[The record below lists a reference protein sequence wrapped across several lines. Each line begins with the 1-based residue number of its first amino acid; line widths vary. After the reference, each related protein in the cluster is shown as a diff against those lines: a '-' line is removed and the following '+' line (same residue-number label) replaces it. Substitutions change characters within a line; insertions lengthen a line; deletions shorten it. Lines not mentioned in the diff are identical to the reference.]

1 MALTSLNPNLLGTD
15 SAGASKLST
24 TGGLVQL
31 HSTGQFVVANNSAN
45 SFYVSNTGLVGIGTQ
60 GPENYS
66 ARVAI
71 ASSNGTNETIPLTL
85 VNSNASSNTA
95 VSLGFAPNVNIDLAR
110 ITALRTDTGGGG
122 ATDLQFKTYNGSSLT
137 EKARVTANGNV
148 GINNSTPAVL
158 ANTVQIAI
166 KANVNGDSMFVAQNS
181 NGLTTA
187 KFGFQYSGGVDNPA
201 IGSYSDHPL
210 VFLTNNTEKMRIA
223 ADGQLY
229 HNVSYLLGSSYN
241 AYHGKTST
249 STNVVSGSFT
259 DTGLVVASVYIPT
272 NVRKVF
278 AWIHFT
284 LRSNSL
290 TTNHTG
296 VRFKVVRASDSN
308 ITYVGNGSWGF
319 GITQTINNTGH
330 ATVTQFVNLY
340 DYDSSGNQAGLTAG
354 QTYSFTLQA
363 TDAFAS
369 GGQLRFA
376 GEAGGTHENYTP
388 AHATIWVL

>member
-1 MALTSLNPNLLGTD
+1 MAGTIIVDRIESDASYASSINVAAQVTFSNTVNFGVSSVAPTAGVYSPSTNNLAFTTASTERVRVDSGGNVSVGATSTVGKLNVTGNDNAHLYLKQNNTD
-15 SAGASKLST
+15 NGWLFGASSADGVFRLQRRGEGESPTNAEKFS
-24 TGGLVQL
+24 VQPD
-31 HSTGQFVVANNSAN
+31 GQMFH
-45 SFYVSNTGLVGIGTQ
+45 
-60 GPENYS
+60 
-66 ARVAI
+66 
-71 ASSNGTNETIPLTL
+71 
-85 VNSNASSNTA
+85 
-95 VSLGFAPNVNIDLAR
+95 
-110 ITALRTDTGGGG
+110 
-122 ATDLQFKTYNGSSLT
+122 
-137 EKARVTANGNV
+137 
-148 GINNSTPAVL
+148 NST
-158 ANTVQIAI
+158 
-166 KANVNGDSMFVAQNS
+166 
-181 NGLTTA
+181 
-187 KFGFQYSGGVDNPA
+187 
-201 IGSYSDHPL
+201 
-210 VFLTNNTEKMRIA
+210 
-223 ADGQLY
+223 
-229 HNVSYLLGSSYN
+229 YLLGSSYN

-284 LRSNSL
+284 LRSNGL
-290 TTNHTG
+290 TLNHTG

-330 ATVTQFVNLY
+330 ATVTNFVNLY